1 MFSRSSSAGLK
12 LFIAI
17 VFFLM
22 FLYIIRRLIPYE
34 VHPIYLTALRFMEIV
49 AFLVFVAVVIFFII
63 DYLSADGFNRQ
74 GPGRI

>member
-1 MFSRSSSAGLK
+1 MFTRSSSAGLK

-22 FLYIIRRLIPYE
+22 FLYIIRRIIPYQ
-34 VHPIYLTALRFMEIV
+34 VHPIYLTAVRYIEIV
-49 AFLVFVAVVIFFII
+49 AFLVFVAVIIFFII
-63 DYLSADGFNRQ
+63 DYLSDDGFNRQ